1 MKFKSIPGYE
11 NLYEAAE
18 DGTIWTVPGKT
29 TYRMLNGTKQKRVWK
44 QRQMKPKVEQ
54 RTGSKNRD
62 YRVELWKNGNH
73 KTKLVARLV
82 ASAFH
87 PNPENLPCVNH
98 LDGNSLNNRPEN
110 LEWCTYQENQRHAY
124 RTGLNK
130 VPKKV
135 CLISLNDKVKHEFFS
150 MAEASHYLGMN
161 HGFVS
166 GLLSRGITQFGG
178 YKIII

>member
-62 YRVELWKNGNH
+62 YRVELWKNEAIRRI
-73 KTKLVARLV
+73 K
-82 ASAFH
+82 
-87 PNPENLPCVNH
+87 EY
-98 LDGNSLNNRPEN
+98 LDEQIGML
-110 LEWCTYQENQRHAY
+110 TDI
-124 RTGLNK
+124 K
-130 VPKKV
+130 VS
-135 CLISLNDKVKHEFFS
+135 I
-150 MAEASHYLGMN
+150 LG
-161 HGFVS
+161 
-166 GLLSRGITQFGG
+166 
-178 YKIII
+178 